1 MRTDLGSRAVTFAQL
16 RSFTEVARHG
26 SVTAAAHA
34 LGVTE
39 PAVSSAVGA
48 LKRELGDE
56 LFIRTASG
64 VVLTEGGRRLAEAA
78 EEILLLAESARQDL
92 RAMH

>member
-1 MRTDLGSRAVTFAQL
+1 VTFGQL

-48 LKRELGDE
+48 LKRELGDD
-56 LFIRTASG
+56 LFVRTASG
-64 VVLTEGGRRLAEAA
+64 FVPTRGEGRLSPSAA
-78 EEILLLAESARQDL
+78 EILLLAESAREDL
-92 RAMH
+92 RALH

>member
-1 MRTDLGSRAVTFAQL
+1 MTFAQL
-16 RSFTEVARHG
+16 RSFSEVARLG

-48 LKRELGDE
+48 LRRELGDP
-56 LFIRTASG
+56 LFVRSRTG
-64 VVLTEGGRRLAEAA
+64 IDLTPGGRRLALAA
-78 EEILLLAESARQDL
+78 SEILATAELARADL